1 MQDVGKILKNFR
13 MKNKITGHKLAELL
27 ECSHQFIYL
36 LESNKKKLPFEKL
49 EKLKSI
55 MSENEYVVLK
65 QAFDLNE
72 SPEDIKNELLSLK
85 EMKTIEQ
92 KKIPYYRD
100 IQASAGHGYYNNEAS
115 YEYLEVPA
123 EFAGKHNVA
132 ITVAGDSMEP
142 EIKDGDIIIID
153 TNYTECLENKI
164 FVVNYKDAVYLKRIF
179 IDDDENMYLCSINP
193 YYPKIFIEDEEE
205 LRIVGKLIS
214 VIRKY

>member
-1 MQDVGKILKNFR
+1 MTVGEIIKEYRKKHNLKVAELAEKLNFTQVYITNIENNKRKMPNSVLEQLEKIMTKEEFKILKKAVDLSR
-13 MKNKITGHKLAELL
+13 SPETVKSELL
-27 ECSHQFIYL
+27 
-36 LESNKKKLPFEKL
+36 N
-49 EKLKSI
+49 
-55 MSENEYVVLK
+55 
-65 QAFDLNE
+65 
-72 SPEDIKNELLSLK
+72 LK

-100 IQASAGHGYYNNEAS
+100 IQASAGHGYYNNETN

-153 TNYTECLENKI
+153 TNYIDCLENKI

-179 IDDDENMYLCSINP
+179 IDDNENMYLCSINP